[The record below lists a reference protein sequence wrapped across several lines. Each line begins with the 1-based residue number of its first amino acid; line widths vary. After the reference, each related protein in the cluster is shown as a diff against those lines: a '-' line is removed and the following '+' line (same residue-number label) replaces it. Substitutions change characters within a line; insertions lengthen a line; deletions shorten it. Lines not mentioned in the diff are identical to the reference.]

1 MHFLQTPQKDDLPAK
16 FDIRVTC
23 LDKDVYRSLPERW
36 EYPGFATGGLGHG
49 GAASAGKGGSAAC
62 PQWALIV
69 IYPKIRFC
77 AIRFCGDT
85 KPVIIPCH
93 HGSATFY
100 LGHEHSGVRGMVLQ
114 SLKTITRDPLLMHE
128 SHSPM
133 KAGYLTS
140 PEAAAKGQ
148 SAGEITTA
156 PRFTASPSRLCMAYL
171 GHRFILHTCSCH
183 LKPPRISDLLP
194 SRGI

>member
-1 MHFLQTPQKDDLPAK
+1 MGIPGLRNRGIGARRGCIRRQRGICRLP
-16 FDIRVTC
+16 TM
-23 LDKDVYRSLPERW
+23 
-36 EYPGFATGGLGHG
+36 
-49 GAASAGKGGSAAC
+49 GANRNLSEDTILC
-62 PQWALIV
+62 NQ
-69 IYPKIRFC
+69 
-77 AIRFCGDT
+77 FCGDT